1 MILMFIEHDESAG
14 CCRLFFDVPPKGK
27 DCHGVHLWPGELEMM
42 AKVLG
47 VKSLYWRDGP
57 HKNWDRDRIAFEV
70 VRPLKAWFQWS

>member
-47 VKSLYWRDGP
+47 VTA
-57 HKNWDRDRIAFEV
+57 RIRTGTV
-70 VRPLKAWFQWS
+70 TGLHLR